1 MNVIMLLKLNETNGL
16 HLKILCV
23 AWITNNISAHTV
35 LKDTVAPFEQSVLVT
50 CRQGLIE
57 LTYC

>member
-23 AWITNNISAHTV
+23 AWILQITLVH
-35 LKDTVAPFEQSVLVT
+35 TVAPFEQSVLVT